1 MGPCL
6 QSSNHLERLKEL
18 ETKSKKWY
26 YKIKRNFTQY
36 KLEVID
42 YEEKI
47 TAELLNISD
56 EWARALL

>member
-6 QSSNHLERLKEL
+6 QSSNHLERLKKL

-26 YKIKRNFTQY
+26 YKIKHNFTQY